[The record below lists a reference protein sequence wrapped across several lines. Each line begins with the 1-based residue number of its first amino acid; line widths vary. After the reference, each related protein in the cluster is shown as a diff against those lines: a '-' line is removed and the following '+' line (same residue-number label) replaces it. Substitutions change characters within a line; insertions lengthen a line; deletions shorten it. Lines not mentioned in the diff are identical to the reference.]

1 MASSCAPTFDSCVQ
15 VVKGGQ
21 GRCFEKTT
29 GREREVLEEGGEDSA
44 TVGDDYSISFDKM
57 S

>member
-1 MASSCAPTFDSCVQ
+1 VASSCAPTFDSCVQ
-15 VVKGGQ
+15 VVKGGR

-29 GREREVLEEGGEDSA
+29 GRERGVLEVGGEDSA
-44 TVGDDYSISFDKM
+44 TVEMIIPFLLIKM

>member
-1 MASSCAPTFDSCVQ
+1 